1 MCRIRSLTSALPPFV
16 VCRCFQGSAGK
27 FVEGEQRVAILDQ
40 ALARPG
46 LMSSANLK
54 CASR

>member
-27 FVEGEQRVAILDQ
+27 FVEGEQRVAILDH
-40 ALARPG
+40 
-46 LMSSANLK
+46 
-54 CASR
+54 